1 MRLFKIPVLLLILT
15 SFLLFCAKKTTQEG
29 FQQEGATAADLLR
42 YGNQFYEAGDYENA
56 FIAYS
61 LIYQNYP
68 TSREY
73 IDAVI
78 GLSKC
83 YGAFEQ
89 YEKQF
94 DLLYNLLRGNII
106 PSRIPQI
113 YNAIAEFYEN
123 SAGISQQLTG
133 ESTQDFERAIAYYQK
148 AIDYP
153 NSDDKVAKGYAQF
166 KIGTLYERLKDYQ
179 HAIEAYE
186 RTINYNPNTEWRV
199 RAEQAIENLRQRL
212 ELRAQYQATGT
223 PVAADTLQPVPEAA
237 PAPMDTLITPAQAD
251 TLLPAP
257 TPADTNKHSP
267 DTLRLKLTADTSQ
280 AAKKITPPDTTEKP
294 KLELK

>member
-1 MRLFKIPVLLLILT
+1 MRLFKTPV
-15 SFLLFCAKKTTQEG
+15 FLLFLISLVVFCTQKTTQEG
-29 FQQEGATAADLLR
+29 FQQEGAGPTELLQ
-42 YGNQFYEAGDYENA
+42 YGNQFYEAGDFENA

-73 IDAVI
+73 IDAAI

-94 DLLYNLLRGNII
+94 DLLYNLLRENII

-133 ESTQDFERAIAYYQK
+133 ESTQDYEQAIEYYRK

-153 NSDDKVAKGYAQF
+153 NSDDKTAKGYAQF
-166 KIGTLYERLKDYQ
+166 KIGTLYEKLKDYKQ
-179 HAIEAYE
+179 AITAYE
-186 RTINYNPNTEWRV
+186 KTINNYPETEWRL
-199 RAEQAIENLRQRL
+199 RAEQAMEDLRQRL
-212 ELRAQYQATGT
+212 EWRAQYQGRPQAAG
-223 PVAADTLQPVPEAA
+223 ADTLGTLAPAA
-237 PAPMDTLITPAQAD
+237 PAPMDTVIT
-251 TLLPAP
+251 LP
-257 TPADTNKHSP
+257 TPP
-267 DTLRLKLTADTSQ
+267 DTIPKTTLPEDTAGTEQAGPGSPTDTSQ
-280 AAKKITPPDTTEKP
+280 TTQTAAPDTTEKP